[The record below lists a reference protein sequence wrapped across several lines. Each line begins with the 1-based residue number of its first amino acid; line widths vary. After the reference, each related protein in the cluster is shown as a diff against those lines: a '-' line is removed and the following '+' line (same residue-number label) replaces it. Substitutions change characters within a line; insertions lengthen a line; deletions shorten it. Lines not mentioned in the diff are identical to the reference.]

1 MSTNPILGGGGFHH
15 VCMKTRDWDA
25 TMRFSKDTLGC
36 TTEKIAWREAPQRAV
51 MLDAGDGNYIE
62 VFEDLA
68 YASAATGAILSQGS
82 NISTPATFMA
92 ALAGQTQNWFT
103 FLTTFDPVV
112 ADKVAFAQWSNSVAP
127 QFLYCMGS
135 YNIALTTNSYAST
148 AWGQIQAAA
157 YQGVLPIYDPNLLTD
172 NNLLAAFAAGF
183 FASLNFAQTNG
194 RQALAYQSGSGVTA
208 SVNSGTIA
216 AQLILNGVSYY
227 GITASGSSQ
236 FNFFYN
242 GAVSGKF
249 LWADTYAQAV
259 WLASN
264 LQVAGLTLLTSVGN
278 IPYNAQGAGLIDAA
292 FYGPISAAVNFGAI
306 RAGVTLSALQIAE
319 VNNAAGIPIDQT
331 LFQRGWYLQIGIASA
346 PVRAARQSPP
356 MTLWYC
362 DGESVQ
368 NISLASLVIE

>member
-1 MSTNPILGGGGFHH
+1 M
-15 VCMKTRDWDA
+15 
-25 TMRFSKDTLGC
+25 
-36 TTEKIAWREAPQRAV
+36 
-51 MLDAGDGNYIE
+51 
-62 VFEDLA
+62 
-68 YASAATGAILSQGS
+68 
-82 NISTPATFMA
+82 
-92 ALAGQTQNWFT
+92 
-103 FLTTFDPVV
+103 
-112 ADKVAFAQWSNSVAP
+112 
-127 QFLYCMGS
+127 
-135 YNIALTTNSYAST
+135 
-148 AWGQIQAAA
+148 
-157 YQGVLPIYDPNLLTD
+157 
-172 NNLLAAFAAGF
+172 
-183 FASLNFAQTNG
+183 
-194 RQALAYQSGSGVTA
+194 
-208 SVNSGTIA
+208 NSGTIA
-216 AQLILNGVSYY
+216 AQLILNGVNYY

-242 GAVSGKF
+242 GAVSGPF
-249 LWADTYAQAV
+249 LWADTYAQSV

-292 FYGPISAAVNFGAI
+292 FYGPIGAAVNFGAI
-306 RAGVTLSALQIAE
+306 RAGVTLSPLQIAE